1 MFGYFWVT
9 MSPTCSQAFFSTSEP
24 DHMNQ
29 VSVTGPPDEP
39 DEPPELPEL
48 PPQAASRTAA
58 NATVRILVNRDS
70 RIPLL
75 TQDVVV
81 HADRIAGLERK
92 VRHISRRPRRSDLY
106 PGHRPCQGRL
116 NDVYP
121 IEMPLPAWRTRASR
135 SMQPTGSYRDEQS
148 GD

>member
-9 MSPTCSQAFFSTSEP
+9 MSATCSQAFFSTSEP

-48 PPQAASRTAA
+48 PPQAASKTAA
-58 NATVRILVNRDS
+58 NATVRILVSRDS
-70 RIPLL
+70 RMPLL

-81 HADRIAGLERK
+81 HADRVAGQER
-92 VRHISRRPRRSDLY
+92 VPHTRGDLLGLIFILATA
-106 PGHRPCQGRL
+106 P
-116 NDVYP
+116 VK
-121 IEMPLPAWRTRASR
+121 
-135 SMQPTGSYRDEQS
+135 S
-148 GD
+148 G

>member
-9 MSPTCSQAFFSTSEP
+9 RSATCSQAFFSTSEP

-48 PPQAASRTAA
+48 PPQAASKTAA
-58 NATVRILVNRDS
+58 NATVRILVSRDS
-70 RIPLL
+70 RMPLL

-81 HADRIAGLERK
+81 HADRVAGQERCLTLG
-92 VRHISRRPRRSDLY
+92 RPLRSDL
-106 PGHRPCQGRL
+106 CL
-116 NDVYP
+116 S
-121 IEMPLPAWRTRASR
+121 LPDLSRASR
-135 SMQPTGSYRDEQS
+135 
-148 GD
+148 